1 MLFPFLDQYVTAFN
15 TVLASLGDFLISYFR
30 HVVRHNADSRN
41 VLLFKSK
48 PLQTALSLYRYHC

>member
-30 HVVRHNADSRN
+30 HVVRHSAETLGMFSFLKAN
-41 VLLFKSK
+41 
-48 PLQTALSLYRYHC
+48 LYKLH